1 MVQKVNVIH
10 DSGFVKKSV
19 CDSKI
24 NETKDKIPSITGS
37 ALATT
42 FNDAKNKIPDISDLV
57 KKQIIPSDY
66 NKFMNETLD
75 VKIKNKKLVNESDIS
90 EFIQKFDL
98 NEKLKKKM
106 ATKRELK
113 AQQGKIVK
121 LQTCGLSLFIGP
133 SYFIT
138 DRAQNYLIF

>member
-90 EFIQKFDL
+90 EFIQKSHL

-113 AQQGKIVK
+113 AEQDKIVK
-121 LQTCGLSLFIGP
+121 LQTCGLSLFIDP

>member
-19 CDSKI
+19 CDSTI

-90 EFIQKFDL
+90 EFIQKSDL
-98 NEKLKKKM
+98 NEKLKKKNGNK
-106 ATKRELK
+106 KRIK
-113 AQQGKIVK
+113 STA
-121 LQTCGLSLFIGP
+121 
-133 SYFIT
+133 
-138 DRAQNYLIF
+138 R

>member
-75 VKIKNKKLVNESDIS
+75 LKIKNKKLVNESDIS
-90 EFIQKFDL
+90 EFIQKSDL
-98 NEKLKKKM
+98 NEKLKKKNGNK
-106 ATKRELK
+106 KRIK
-113 AQQGKIVK
+113 STA
-121 LQTCGLSLFIGP
+121 
-133 SYFIT
+133 
-138 DRAQNYLIF
+138 R